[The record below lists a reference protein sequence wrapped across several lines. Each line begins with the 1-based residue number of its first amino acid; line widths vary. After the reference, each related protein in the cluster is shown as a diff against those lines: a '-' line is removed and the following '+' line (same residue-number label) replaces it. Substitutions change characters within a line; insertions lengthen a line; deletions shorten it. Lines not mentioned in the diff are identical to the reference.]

1 MPQSSILFIV
11 NPAAASGTTKKIW
24 EKSYPVI
31 RNYLGPIESV
41 ITSSPG
47 HATRI
52 TEDAI
57 RAGYGRIVGVG
68 GDGTFNEILNGYFY
82 NQAPINPAAKMGM
95 LIQGTGRDLSR
106 SLKLSK
112 KLEQA
117 LQTIKDDHYRCI
129 DAGYIRFGAN
139 QQYGKE
145 RYFANIA
152 SFGLGGEVD
161 LLMKHRFQK
170 LGWNGSVAYL
180 LAILTSLATYN
191 LKEIKLEVDGEL
203 FWEGRIRNVA
213 VANGKY
219 FGGGLQI
226 APSAI
231 LNDGMLDVIVIG
243 DVSIAYLLRHAHYF
257 YQGRHHQL
265 KGIYSFKGREIT
277 VHGPNSAKMDV
288 DGEPF
293 GTLPASFSII
303 PEALNIL
310 Y

>member
-11 NPAAASGTTKKIW
+11 NPAAASGTTQKKW

-31 RNYLGPIESV
+31 RSYLGPIESV

-47 HATRI
+47 HATTI
-52 TEDAI
+52 TADAL
-57 RAGYGRIVGVG
+57 RAGYERIIGVG
-68 GDGTFNEILNGYFY
+68 GDGTFNEILNGYFL
-82 NQAPINPAAKMGM
+82 NQEPINPDAKMGM

-112 KLEQA
+112 QLERT
-117 LQTIKDDHYRCI
+117 LQTIKADHSRCI
-129 DAGYIRFGAN
+129 DAGHIQYSAN
-139 QQYGKE
+139 QQYGEE

-170 LGWNGSVAYL
+170 LGWNGSIAYL
-180 LAILTSLATYN
+180 LAILTSLATYS
-191 LKEIKLEVDGEL
+191 LKQIKLEVDGDIT
-203 FWEGRIRNVA
+203 WEGRIRNVA
-213 VANGKY
+213 IANGKY

-226 APSAI
+226 APSAL

-243 DVSIAYLLRHAHYF
+243 DISIAYLLRHAHYF
-257 YQGRHHQL
+257 YQGRHQQL
-265 KGIYSFKGREIT
+265 KGIHCFKGRKIT
-277 VHGPNSAKMDV
+277 VEGPHSVKMDV

-293 GTLPASFSII
+293 GNLPASFSII
-303 PEALNIL
+303 PNALNIL